1 MIRDISL
8 FDGKIKLT
16 VEEKNNGI
24 VIKDIQN
31 IIENNYYLIFLN
43 DNQIKI
49 NDYIV
54 LDKVNNFKIINFFGD
69 KEKDSVGIINS
80 INKKDL
86 LELNTKESYYDLKI
100 DLREEKQILKTDE
113 LFSLFFNE
121 KPLFFKFKTK
131 LENFKESDFKLYSQ
145 DGYEQKFIYNDLI
158 KEQFIYFSPEY
169 NKKYFFEFNGTKEE
183 VILYPLE
190 KQTNQLIKLN
200 KNNNLNKYIKWFQ
213 LISNKEKE
221 YALEFVY
228 EDETKEIQYIKTTN
242 KIKEYKNKDCFYC
255 NKIVKSIKINNYDFD
270 LKINIFNEDYFIYNN
285 NDIKVINK
293 TKNTDFVFFAKE
305 IKQIDFTKMKNL
317 STITFNKKYIIENN
331 EIKEHENGYLYL
343 RKVEKNDLFYIEN
356 NYKEKEISNFK
367 IDYYNLEIDEY
378 YKNNFKS
385 NTQYFKGDLNV

>member
-270 LKINIFNEDYFIYNN
+270 LKINI
-285 NDIKVINK
+285 
-293 TKNTDFVFFAKE
+293 
-305 IKQIDFTKMKNL
+305 
-317 STITFNKKYIIENN
+317 
-331 EIKEHENGYLYL
+331 
-343 RKVEKNDLFYIEN
+343 
-356 NYKEKEISNFK
+356 
-367 IDYYNLEIDEY
+367 
-378 YKNNFKS
+378 
-385 NTQYFKGDLNV
+385 

>member
-305 IKQIDFTKMKNL
+305 IKQIDFTKMKDL